1 MNRLGHYRC
10 PSRAWTNRPRRFAT
24 SSIKVSLIFPRCKQN
39 SSSSQRFLGLC
50 DKEFCPFRHIKAEQ
64 KTIVCKHWL
73 RALCKK
79 GDSCEFLHEYDMT
92 KMPECY
98 FYSRFNTCHKKEC
111 TFLHIDPESKIKDCP
126 WYDRGFCRHGPSCRH
141 RHVRRVICKNY
152 LAGFCP
158 DGKTCK
164 HMHPRFELPPAADIS
179 KDMQK
184 RPPVCHYCGEL
195 GHKASFCPKLPPEQ
209 REAQL
214 KADELKYRQIALM
227 KQQNPQYN
235 HHLQQK
241 IQGQLREQQENSG
254 NDENSEQMPPNQH
267 INILQPPPSMPPQGF
282 QPGFHQ
288 NHFPRAPFQPRKLE
302 DITCFKCGAK
312 GHYANRCFS
321 FLNANN
327 SFLNNKT
334 G

>member
-1 MNRLGHYRC
+1 MSVAIVGR
-10 PSRAWTNRPRRFAT
+10 
-24 SSIKVSLIFPRCKQN
+24 
-39 SSSSQRFLGLC
+39 C

-141 RHVRRVICKNY
+141 RHVRRVLCKNY

-158 DGKTCK
+158 EGKACK
-164 HMHPRFELPPAADIS
+164 HMHPRFELPPAADLS
-179 KDMQK
+179 KEMPK

-241 IQGQLREQQENSG
+241 LQGQLREQQENAG
-254 NDENSEQMPPNQH
+254 NDENGEPMPPNQQ
-267 INILQPPPSMPPQGF
+267 ILSQLPPSMPPPGF
-282 QPGFHQ
+282 QPHGGFHGHN
-288 NHFPRAPFQPRKLE
+288 NHHQGGPRPPFQPRKLE

-312 GHYANRCFS
+312 GHYANRCYS
-321 FLNANN
+321 FLNNNSNGNNN
-327 SFLNNKT
+327 SFLNNSK
-334 G
+334 